1 MFWKRIVKKF
11 RQLRER
17 WPHVRGRIVEVSKRG
32 WAWACRRWH
41 GLNRRQQIITASVAA
56 VVLIAATGALLLS
69 RPSTSSADRNGS
81 SGGGK
86 DGRPRAVEQTV
97 TDDVKDAKKAVSGV
111 ADLGD
116 DAKHLAEAEL
126 TEMRLSRFNLPL
138 TPRQEF
144 ILLDRER
151 GISQFAKQLG
161 SIGASAGQRQQKT
174 AYLAAFLEQRI
185 QEGNGPAKAVR
196 LQFARVE
203 SLGSEWSSYSF
214 QAEGTDVE
222 MRLEGMP
229 QNLLGRMVRGQDPTA
244 ADIAK
249 MIHAAARLASAARR
263 AAEFERQ
270 FNGLLVVTIGRTGV
284 AAYYGR
290 NDDAT
295 PEACLAERLDAC
307 SVCVVGLYAHAKD
320 TFDFFLGGTPELP
333 YHFEFPELSPDEM
346 RRANALLAELA
357 AKRTAK

>member
-1 MFWKRIVKKF
+1 MRK
-11 RQLRER
+11 R
-17 WPHVRGRIVEVSKRG
+17 WPHIRGRIIENVNFG

-41 GLNRRQQIITASVAA
+41 GLSRRQQVITASAA
-56 VVLIAATGALLLS
+56 TVVLIVATGALFMS
-69 RPSTSSADRNGS
+69 GRSGSAGGRNGWW
-81 SGGGK
+81 GGVD

-97 TDDVKDAKKAVSGV
+97 TDDAKGAKKAVSGV

-116 DAKHLAEAEL
+116 DAKRLAEAEL
-126 TEMRLSRFNLPL
+126 TEMRLTRFNLPL
-138 TPRQEF
+138 TPGQEF

-151 GISQFAKQLG
+151 GFWQYANQLG
-161 SIGASAGQRQQKT
+161 TIGASAGLRQQKT
-174 AYLAAFLEQRI
+174 SNLEALLQQRI
-185 QEGNGPAKAVR
+185 AEGNGPAKAVR

-214 QAEGTDVE
+214 QADGTSVE
-222 MRLEGMP
+222 VRLEGMP

-249 MIHAAARLASAARR
+249 MIHAAARLASVARR

-295 PEACLAERLDAC
+295 PETCLAERLDAC
-307 SVCVVGLYAHAKD
+307 SACVVGLYAHAKD
-320 TFDFFLGGTPELP
+320 TFDFFLGATPELP
-333 YHFEFPELSPDEM
+333 YRFEFPELSPDEM
-346 RRANALLAELA
+346 RRADALLKELA
-357 AKRTAK
+357 ARRAAK